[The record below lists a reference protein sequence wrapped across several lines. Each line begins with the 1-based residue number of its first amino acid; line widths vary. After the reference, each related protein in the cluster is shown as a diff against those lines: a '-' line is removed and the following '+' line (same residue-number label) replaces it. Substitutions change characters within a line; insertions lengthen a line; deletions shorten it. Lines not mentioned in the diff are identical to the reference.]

1 MNRKEEIEFW
11 RQRLNKVRNEMAEVV
26 TTLDGDATLSQIA
39 SSITKV
45 AVSVQTVAIV
55 LEEILEDVNCAKT
68 LR

>member
-26 TTLDGDATLSQIA
+26 TTLNGDATLSQIA